1 MTNTENENKG
11 CCSADAKKAD
21 SSCCATKKK
30 CCGGS
35 IGNAVGMVL
44 GIVLI
49 GWLGWY
55 TIDLQK
61 RMTTVCIVLADNAVL
76 PALTAPSTNEEPAV
90 EQTEATDETA
100 QTDTEASE
108 ESAMQEKV
116 DELKNE
122 VIEAAKQQNTLEGQ
136 YIVSLE
142 TALRAISQTASCR
155 R

>member
-21 SSCCATKKK
+21 SSCCAAKKK
-30 CCGGS
+30 CCSAS

-44 GIVLI
+44 GVVLI

-76 PALTAPSTNEEPAV
+76 PALTAPSTDAEPA
-90 EQTEATDETA
+90 EQAEVTDEA
-100 QTDTEASE
+100 AEADAETSE
-108 ESAMQEKV
+108 NAAMQEKV

>member
-61 RMTTVCIVLADNAVL
+61 RMTAVCIVLADNAVL
-76 PALTAPSTNEEPAV
+76 PALTAPSTDAEPA
-90 EQTEATDETA
+90 EQAEVTDEAA
-100 QTDTEASE
+100 QADAETSE
-108 ESAMQEKV
+108 DAAMQEKV

-122 VIEAAKQQNTLEGQ
+122 VIETAKQQNTLEGQ